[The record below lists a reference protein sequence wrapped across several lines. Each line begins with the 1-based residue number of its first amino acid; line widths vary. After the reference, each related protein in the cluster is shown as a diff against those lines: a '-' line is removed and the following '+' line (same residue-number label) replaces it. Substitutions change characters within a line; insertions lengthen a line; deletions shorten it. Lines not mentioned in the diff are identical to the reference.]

1 MRASGELCVMT
12 HGNRIIPVLFVGNLV
27 FPAKVA
33 LTFHQS
39 IKTCTDITRMCVG
52 SEIDVSICTTAFLT
66 HSHLNNSL
74 KRLYTNYIAT
84 NFQVSIAKFT

>member
-12 HGNRIIPVLFVGNLV
+12 HGNRIVPVLFVGNLV

-39 IKTCTDITRMCVG
+39 IKTQTSQENVHDILCGV
-52 SEIDVSICTTAFLT
+52 
-66 HSHLNNSL
+66 
-74 KRLYTNYIAT
+74 
-84 NFQVSIAKFT
+84 